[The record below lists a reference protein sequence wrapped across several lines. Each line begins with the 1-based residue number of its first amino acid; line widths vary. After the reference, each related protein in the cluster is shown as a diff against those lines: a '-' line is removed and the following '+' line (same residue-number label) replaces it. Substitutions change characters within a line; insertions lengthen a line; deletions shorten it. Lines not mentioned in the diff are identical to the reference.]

1 METRK
6 HLRARTDET
15 VPITDRE
22 GLVAALQEALALEH
36 AIIPVYLYSLL
47 SLDRERNREVAAT
60 VRSVVIEEMLHMAL
74 VGNVLNS
81 VGATPAIGG
90 PGFVPRYP
98 ARLPGG
104 VLPDL
109 TVSLRRCS
117 AEHVKNVFLAIE
129 RPHSPVDHSGRRA
142 LRVLEGHE
150 VTLSAQGDIIGA
162 TPDVLSA
169 PQRFFETVRYEDH
182 TIGWLYQRIA
192 TAMIQLDRKE
202 DLFTGDPGRQVVW
215 PGAPGRLYR
224 VTDLPS
230 ALWALVEIIRQ
241 GEGTVE
247 DPTVGALPADPT
259 EPPPMRS
266 PR

>member
-6 HLRARTDET
+6 HARARTDET
-15 VPITDRE
+15 PPITDRE

-47 SLDRERNREVAAT
+47 SLDRQRNQEVAAT
-60 VRSVVIEEMLHMAL
+60 VRSVVMEEMLHMAL

-117 AEHVKNVFLAIE
+117 VEHVRNVFMAIE
-129 RPHSPVDHSGRRA
+129 RPHSPVAVSGRRD
-142 LRVLEGHE
+142 LRILEGHE
-150 VTLSAQGDIIGA
+150 VTLSPRGDIVGA
-162 TPDVLSA
+162 TPEILSA

-192 TAMIQLDRKE
+192 TALIDLNRRQ
-202 DLFTGDPGRQVVW
+202 DLFTGDPGRQVLW

-247 DPTVGALPADPT
+247 NPTVGALPTDPT
-259 EPPPMRS
+259 EPPPPRS
-266 PR
+266 AR